1 VSGVPLASPLA
12 GLIRPCGPILAAGAA
27 GRERAFEVI
36 DKAAAAN
43 GWLDVLDQA
52 RAALDPVF
60 TASPYLAGLA
70 RRRPSQ
76 LAAILSASPD
86 ASLGD
91 ILARTEALRVGG
103 ADTEAVKTALRE
115 LKAEIHLLTALA
127 DLGGVWDLDQVTGA
141 LTQFA
146 DACVTVA
153 MSAAVQAEIERGRLT
168 RAGGG
173 ETGPLPGLFCIAM
186 GKYGAF
192 ELNYSSDIDISVFYE
207 PSALPLAEG
216 VEHHQFA
223 ARFAQTL
230 AEILQQRTGDGYVF
244 RVDLRLRPDPST
256 TPPAVPVEAALDYY
270 QTVGQNWERAAFIKA
285 RVCAGDIKEG
295 RAFLDELQ
303 PFIWRR
309 NLDFAAI
316 ADIHSIKRQ
325 IHVHKV
331 DDRLTAK
338 GADVKLGRGGIRE
351 IEFFVQTQQLI
362 LGGRD
367 ASLRSNRTTDA
378 LAALTQAGR
387 ISPDTAS
394 ELTVHYADLRALE
407 HRAQM
412 VADEQTHKLPENDVD
427 RAKIAALSGDK
438 DLARFDARV
447 ERLLRA
453 VNARYGEL
461 FSEDEDLSSSFGSL
475 VFTGLEDDPETLRT
489 LKRMGFSDPPRVSA
503 TIRAWHHGRIGAT
516 RTEQGRELFTRL
528 APRLLEAAHAT
539 GAPDEAFR
547 RFGDFFASLTMG
559 VQVQSLFLAQP
570 NLFELIV
577 RVMAFA
583 PRLAAFLARSP
594 AALDSMLD
602 ADFFAPFTEGEIEQA
617 ILAGL
622 ARSAPSLEP
631 GFEAVMDAA
640 RRLHREQAFR
650 IGVQVMSGAVTAAEA
665 GPAFAD
671 LADACILGLSGP
683 ALAEVE
689 RLAGGFPGDVA
700 VIALGKC
707 GSREM
712 TAGSDLDLMTVY
724 RAEPG
729 AASALKGLTAET
741 FYARFTQRLIA
752 ALSAP
757 TAEGSL
763 YEVDMR
769 LRPSGTAGPVAVS
782 ETAFAGY
789 YEREAETWE
798 FLALTRARVVWA
810 SSADFAGRIGNAI
823 ETALRQPRD
832 AAATTKA
839 VREMR
844 ALIAKELP
852 PSGFWDLKRSPGG
865 LIDVEFAA
873 QHLQIV
879 HAAAGGPLRANT
891 GEALAAIQAA
901 GLLPPAPGAALH
913 DAWVLQ
919 QNLSQLLKVALAEDA
934 DPTGEPPAFKTLLA
948 QAGGA
953 ADFDALRARLRGLR
967 TDAHKA
973 FEAQVADISSA
984 RAARATDKAPDGV
997 QRQTGRE

>member
-1 VSGVPLASPLA
+1 MTGAALA
-12 GLIRPCGPILAAGAA
+12 GALRPCGAVLAAGQA
-27 GRERAFEVI
+27 GRERTFETL
-36 DKAAAAN
+36 DKAAALG
-43 GWLDVLDQA
+43 GWADVLDQA

-60 TASPYLAGLA
+60 AASPYLGGLA
-70 RRRPSQ
+70 RRRPAQ
-76 LAAILSASPD
+76 LAAILQADPG
-86 ASLGD
+86 ASLTSV
-91 ILARTEALRVGG
+91 LARTAALECEPLEL
-103 ADTEAVKTALRE
+103 AALKTRLRE
-115 LKAEIHLLTALA
+115 LKAETHLLTALA
-127 DLGGVWDLDQVTGA
+127 DLGGVWDLDQITGA
-141 LTQFA
+141 LTRFA
-146 DACVTVA
+146 DASVKVA
-153 MSAAVQAEIERGRLT
+153 IAAAVRGEIGRGRLIAP
-168 RAGGG
+168 AGEDDG
-173 ETGPLPGLFCIAM
+173 EAGPLPGLFCIAM

-192 ELNYSSDIDISVFYE
+192 ELNYSSDIDFSLFYE
-207 PSALPLAEG
+207 PEALPLAEG
-216 VEHHQFA
+216 VEHHGFTT
-223 ARFAQTL
+223 RFAQTL
-230 AEILQQRTGDGYVF
+230 ADILQERTSDGYVF

-285 RVCAGDIKEG
+285 RVCAGDSGEG
-295 RAFLDELQ
+295 LAFLDALQ

-338 GADVKLGRGGIRE
+338 GADVKLGHGGIRE

-367 ASLRSNRTTDA
+367 ASLRSSRTTDA
-378 LAALTQAGR
+378 LTALARAGR
-387 ISPDTAS
+387 IAPDAAQ
-394 ELTVHYADLRALE
+394 ELIGHYADLRALE

-412 VADEQTHKLPENDVD
+412 VADEQTHKLPEADSE
-427 RAKIAALSGDK
+427 RARIAALSGDK
-438 DLARFDARV
+438 SLATFDARV

-453 VNARYGEL
+453 VNTRYGEL
-461 FSEDEDLSSSFGSL
+461 FSDDEDLSSAFGSL
-475 VFTGLEDDPETLRT
+475 VFTGVEDDPETLRT
-489 LKRMGFSDPPRVSA
+489 LKRMGFTDPPRVSA

-547 RFGDFFASLTMG
+547 RFADFFASLSMG

-570 NLFELIV
+570 KLFELIV

-594 AALDSMLD
+594 EALDSLMD
-602 ADFFAPFTEGEIEQA
+602 AGFFAPFGEGEIA
-617 ILAGL
+617 AALAAGL
-622 ARSAPSLEP
+622 ARAEP
-631 GFEAVMDAA
+631 GYEAAMDAA

-650 IGVQVMSGAVTAAEA
+650 IGVQVMSGLVAAAEA

-671 LADACILGLSGP
+671 LADACIRVLARPS
-683 ALAEVE
+683 LAEVE
-689 RLAGGFPGDVA
+689 RLAGAFPGEVA

-729 AASALKGLTAET
+729 AASQIKGLSAAA

-757 TAEGSL
+757 TAEGGL

-769 LRPSGTAGPVAVS
+769 LRPSGNAGPVAVS
-782 ETAFAGY
+782 QAAFQSYYAG
-789 YEREAETWE
+789 EAETWE

-810 SSADFAGRIGNAI
+810 STEAFAAMASADI
-823 ETALRQPRD
+823 EAALRQPRD
-832 AAATTKA
+832 PIATAKA

-844 ALIAKELP
+844 ALMVKELP
-852 PSGFWDLKRSPGG
+852 PTGFWDLKRSPGG
-865 LIDVEFAA
+865 LIDIEFAA
-873 QHLQIV
+873 QHVQILN
-879 HAAAGGPLRANT
+879 AFDGGPLRANT
-891 GEALAAIQAA
+891 GEALAAIYAA
-901 GLLPPAPGAALH
+901 SLMPPEAATVLH
-913 DAWVLQ
+913 DAWRMQ
-919 QNLSQLLKVALAEDA
+919 QDLSQLLKVALAEDA
-934 DPTGEPPAFKTLLA
+934 DPSAEPGAFKALLA
-948 QAGGA
+948 KAGGCK
-953 ADFDALRARLRGLR
+953 DFEALRARLRSLR
-967 TDAHKA
+967 AGAHKA
-973 FEAQVADISSA
+973 FESLVMESSA
-984 RAARATDKAPDGV
+984 AKSARATD
-997 QRQTGRE
+997 